1 LRIFARTPAGYDR
14 RLPARRNPQA
24 KPTMDHEENARI
36 QERDNL
42 KVALATFA
50 LRLDAFE
57 MRMSGVRLAAGQKPI
72 LRVGH
77 PIGSEGKN
85 GWGSLNLTGSKSGT

>member
-1 LRIFARTPAGYDR
+1 
-14 RLPARRNPQA
+14 
-24 KPTMDHEENARI
+24 MDDEENARI

-57 MRMSGVRLAAGQKPI
+57 MRMSGARLAAGQSGYCVSLI
-72 LRVGH
+72 RSAQRGNMVGAH
-77 PIGSEGKN
+77 
-85 GWGSLNLTGSKSGT
+85 

>member
-1 LRIFARTPAGYDR
+1 
-14 RLPARRNPQA
+14 
-24 KPTMDHEENARI
+24 MDDEETARI

-57 MRMSGVRLAAGQKPI
+57 MRMSGARLAAGQKQV
-72 LRVGH
+72 LRFAH
-77 PIGSEGKN
+77 PNGSEGKY
-85 GWGSLNLTGSKSGT
+85 GWGSLNLAGNKSGT